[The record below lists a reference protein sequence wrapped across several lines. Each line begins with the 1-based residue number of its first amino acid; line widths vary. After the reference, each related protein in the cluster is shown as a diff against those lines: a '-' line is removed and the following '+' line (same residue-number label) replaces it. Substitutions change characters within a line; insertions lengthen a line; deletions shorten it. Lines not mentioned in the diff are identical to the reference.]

1 MALTRLERKTGTNPS
16 PGKKPFLSD
25 YVESNPDC
33 LGYNFEVTTVK
44 ETNSRA
50 GYLIETK
57 EFNTCVFK
65 SSDQAGELLELV
77 EECYSNYHCGM
88 FVIIDEEEPSGFCLA
103 YDLEVKRTWVR
114 TKKFPGGYRYQHA
127 QSGTKSRKSPRNLS
141 AT

>member
-1 MALTRLERKTGTNPS
+1 MALTKLERKAGINPT

-25 YVESNPDC
+25 YVEANQDC
-33 LGYNFEVTTVK
+33 LGFNFEVISIK

-57 EFNTCVFK
+57 EFLCCIFK
-65 SSDQAGELLELV
+65 SNEQVEELLELV

-88 FVIIDEEEPSGFCLA
+88 FIIVDESEPTGFSLA

-114 TKKFPGGYRYQHA
+114 TKKFPAGYRYQHA
-127 QSGTKSRKSPRNLS
+127 HSGAKSRKLPRNLS
-141 AT
+141 GT

>member
-1 MALTRLERKTGTNPS
+1 MALTRLERKVIATST
-16 PGKKPFLSD
+16 PGRKPFLSD
-25 YVESNPDC
+25 YVESNENC
-33 LGYNFEVTTVK
+33 IGFNFEVIAVR

-57 EFNTCVFK
+57 EFNVCLFK
-65 SSDQAGELLELV
+65 SNDQTDELLELV
-77 EECYSNYHCGM
+77 EECYANYHCGM
-88 FVIIDEEEPSGFCLA
+88 FVIVDAEEPSGFSLA

-127 QSGTKSRKSPRNLS
+127 QSGAKSRKSPRNLS